1 MKIAIK
7 RTLIMVLMILM
18 VITLVPNAGLGGK
31 VYAESVYKH
40 FTVGEFD
47 YYESD
52 ITDGYASAS
61 GYSKGVGVSTYNGS
75 GANVTIPRTVEFEG
89 VTYAVTVVSQDSFSW
104 NDVVE
109 TVQIPGS
116 VLSIEWLA
124 FTQCPSLTDIIF
136 IAMATVNFRIIA
148 SVIIM
153 TAKRM
158 NISGPGILFFTD
170 IIQTNT

>member
-61 GYSKGVGVSTYNGS
+61 GYSKGVGVSTYN
-75 GANVTIPRTVEFEG
+75 V
-89 VTYAVTVVSQDSFSW
+89 
-104 NDVVE
+104 
-109 TVQIPGS
+109 
-116 VLSIEWLA
+116 
-124 FTQCPSLTDIIF
+124 IF